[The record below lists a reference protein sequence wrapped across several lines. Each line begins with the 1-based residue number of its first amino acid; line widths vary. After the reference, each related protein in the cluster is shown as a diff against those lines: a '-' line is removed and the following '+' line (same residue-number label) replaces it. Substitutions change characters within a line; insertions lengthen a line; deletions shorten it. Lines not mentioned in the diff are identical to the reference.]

1 MHISYKRRQRD
12 RFWDKKLKDFSR
24 MLTKQRC
31 KYAES
36 VLTLKDRQFDEC
48 QTKSTVLSFVKCVQG
63 AGRLSQRT
71 LRRGALAILERD

>member
-1 MHISYKRRQRD
+1 MHISYKRQQRD

-36 VLTLKDRQFDEC
+36 VLTLRDRQFDEC
-48 QTKSTVLSFVKCVQG
+48 QTKSTVLSLVKCVQG
-63 AGRLSQRT
+63 AGETEPEDIKAWSISHT
-71 LRRGALAILERD
+71 